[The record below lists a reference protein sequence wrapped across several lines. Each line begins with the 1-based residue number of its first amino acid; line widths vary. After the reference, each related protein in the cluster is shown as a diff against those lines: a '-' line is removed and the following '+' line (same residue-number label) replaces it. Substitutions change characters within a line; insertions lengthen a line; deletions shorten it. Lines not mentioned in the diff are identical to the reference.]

1 MKVPV
6 ISYLDTKVRISVMPS
21 YLLMGKNTVNYYKC
35 WRISAKIHGATVTTL
50 KNIAEDSNV
59 QSHKPQNFAE
69 DQLAY
74 SQPSNMVED
83 SDFLNDNPQ
92 IIVDD
97 SNVPGHNAQRH
108 PRGY

>member
-1 MKVPV
+1 
-6 ISYLDTKVRISVMPS
+6 MPS

-35 WRISAKIHGATVTTL
+35 WRISAKIHGATVTTLKIHGATVTTL